1 MDLIFYH
8 FLLLILCSYHFFL
21 NVIINLIA
29 IVRCCCQY
37 FHYAIFH
44 YYFSIC
50 LSNDFV
56 STWLGKSLFRYFLS
70 LFLGTQS
77 TRLFF
82 KWITLG
88 KGSELAVDKTFR
100 SFMSVP
106 FTACFQGLSRKTTF
120 VYTCSDVN
128 TLIKACWDILFN
140 NYDKEKWNY
149 SFIIPLSV
157 ICDCV
162 CLLWITNFR
171 TKLSYSVIVSIS
183 NNIYWLSNFG
193 ESCCIMISL
202 KKQIQQERMLTWL
215 LWYFTFTLIC
225 YFVAQHFF
233 LYYYSISLQ
242 GRKVVLIWYLKDDAG
257 ANDFVYNFVTSI
269 ILLFIWCSIWQDS

>member
-1 MDLIFYH
+1 MDLIFSH

-21 NVIINLIA
+21 NVIINIIA

-37 FHYAIFH
+37 FHYGIFH

-50 LSNDFV
+50 LSNDFI

-82 KWITLG
+82 KWVTLG

-128 TLIKACWDILFN
+128 TLIKACRDILFN
-140 NYDKEKWNY
+140 NYDKKKWNY

-183 NNIYWLSNFG
+183 SNIYWLSNFG
-193 ESCCIMISL
+193 ESYCIMISL

-215 LWYFTFTLIC
+215 LW
-225 YFVAQHFF
+225 
-233 LYYYSISLQ
+233 
-242 GRKVVLIWYLKDDAG
+242 
-257 ANDFVYNFVTSI
+257 
-269 ILLFIWCSIWQDS
+269 